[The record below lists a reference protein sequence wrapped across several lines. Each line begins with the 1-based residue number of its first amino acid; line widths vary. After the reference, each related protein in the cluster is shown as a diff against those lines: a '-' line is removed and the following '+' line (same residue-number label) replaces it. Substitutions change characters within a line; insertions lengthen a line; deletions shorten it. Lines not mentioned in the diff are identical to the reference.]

1 MKAEN
6 YGKLKVCPLYI
17 DYYEKVITARDQD
30 AGYKRFITHQN
41 LRDVTELKT
50 YPDAGFI
57 KTHTVEFYKNLRDPT
72 PASTPVASLPQPVAL
87 HYPSP
92 STAAH
97 TKGRVASR
105 YAPVHRQRRPREHPK
120 GPICK
125 ACKNPIDRN
134 SKERVMEYTNGIDHY
149 HIACVPYEIWDNDG
163 FSQRH

>member
-6 YGKLKVCPLYI
+6 YGKLKARPLYI

-87 HYPSP
+87 HYSSP

-105 YAPVHRQRRPREHPK
+105 YEPVQHPK
-120 GPICK
+120 GPMCK
-125 ACKNPIDRN
+125 ACKNHIDRN

-149 HIACVPYEIWDNDG
+149 HIACIPDEIGGG
-163 FSQRH
+163 FSQREVTRRRRL